1 MVSER
6 ILRDPNCFADS
17 RIKELSMGRGKK
29 KREREDAMLHPT
41 MKRVLKDANNG
52 E

>member
-1 MVSER
+1 M
-6 ILRDPNCFADS
+6 RDPNCFADS
-17 RIKELSMGRGKK
+17 RIKELSIGRGKK
-29 KREREDAMLHPT
+29 KKKEREDAMLHPT

>member
-1 MVSER
+1 VVSER

-17 RIKELSMGRGKK
+17 RIKEISMGRGKK
-29 KREREDAMLHPT
+29 KEREDAMLHPT